1 MIYCP
6 YTDRDIPEAQS
17 SPEHIIPL
25 SLGGINGLTI
35 PVASAFNSQVGSK
48 LDGAL
53 ANEFLF
59 ALKRTKFDTHGHSGK
74 KPVALIRKATYGE
87 DSRPAQV
94 RFHSKE
100 GLKVWDSRDGEFKER
115 VPRFEISVSIDIDVP
130 VRFAA
135 KVALAA
141 GYYVYGDLFRQHVD
155 HRQFRDVMNTDLRK
169 LDFTKAPADLGLGHL
184 TLQVD
189 SYLREVPFEP
199 EYDVLNSIR
208 AFCSSV
214 EGSVVVLTPGYGCFG
229 VGVGILGQYVA
240 TVIAPAETDA
250 FPNDGNYAW
259 GHVLAVTGKTL
270 KRRSW
275 VDGLSQWVGVTDR
288 DSGEIEWGKGLPGS
302 SADAT
307 TGEVSPC
314 ITPDESVIES

>member
-6 YTDRDIPEAQS
+6 YTDRDIPEGQS

-25 SLGGINGLTI
+25 SLGGINGLEI
-35 PVASAFNSQVGSK
+35 SVDSAVNSQVGSK

-53 ANEFLF
+53 GNEFLF
-59 ALKRTKFDTHGHSGK
+59 ALKRTKFDTRGHSGK

-87 DSRPAQV
+87 NNRPAQV
-94 RFHSKE
+94 CFHSNE
-100 GLKVWDSRDGEFKER
+100 RLKVWDSRDGQFKER
-115 VPRFEISVSIDIDVP
+115 VPRFGISVSIDIDLP

-155 HRQFRDVMNTDLRK
+155 HRQFRDVMNTDMHK
-169 LDFTKAPADLGLGHL
+169 LDFTKTPADLGLGHL

-189 SYLREVPFEP
+189 SYLREIPDEP
-199 EYDVLNSIR
+199 EYDGLNSIR

-214 EGSVVVLTPGYGCFG
+214 EGSVVVLAPGYGCFS

-240 TVIAPAETDA
+240 TVIAPAETDT

-270 KRRSW
+270 KWCSW
-275 VDGLSQWVGVTDR
+275 VDALSQWVGVTER
-288 DSGEIEWGKGLPGS
+288 DSREIE
-302 SADAT
+302 
-307 TGEVSPC
+307 
-314 ITPDESVIES
+314 